1 MLTIEIKV
9 RPHPKTLPV
18 EEFNTLMD
26 GELAKFEAEFMRRQ
40 GERGLQPQAL
50 MNIERAIL
58 KAYVFYMAGN
68 SAESA

>member
-26 GELAKFEAEFMRRQ
+26 GELAKFESAFMSKQR
-40 GERGLQPQAL
+40 ERGIDPTPL
-50 MNIERAIL
+50 MNMERAIL

-68 SAESA
+68 SEEAA